1 MTLKGKLKRIRKNA
15 IEEALGEEKIVRSYD
30 EKILIENFIKNRLE
44 VKAEKM
50 EKFADFRLIGTET
63 IRNPKNDKKIY
74 INKSDYIS
82 FAKKYRLKYE
92 FIREITYDRPNKFR
106 IFF

>member
-1 MTLKGKLKRIRKNA
+1 MTLKRKLKRIRKKS
-15 IEEALGEEKIVRSYD
+15 IEEALGEEKIVRSRD
-30 EKILIENFIKNRLE
+30 EKVLIEDFIKNRLE
-44 VKAEKM
+44 EKAKKM

-82 FAKKYRLKYE
+82 FANKYHLKYE
-92 FIREITYDRPNKFR
+92 FIRDACYEVPNKFR
-106 IFF
+106 FFF